1 MDPWQR
7 VAEAIRDRRLTLRR
21 TQQEM
26 SEAAGVSLA
35 TWRLLE
41 TAGRERYQGL
51 TLRGVTSAL
60 GWTPDAIDRLLA
72 GDAAPAELTADPSG
86 PDPLA
91 DLTAG
96 DDVPVGFAR
105 RWRDLTP
112 EERAKVLGFVDGL
125 VAGRGDDAR

>member
-1 MDPWQR
+1 M
-7 VAEAIRDRRLTLRR
+7 
-21 TQQEM
+21 
-26 SEAAGVSLA
+26 AGVSLA

-51 TLRGVTSAL
+51 TVRGVTSAL
-60 GWTPDAIDRLLA
+60 GWAPDAIDRLLA
-72 GDAAPAELTADPSG
+72 GEVDPASLVAAAG
-86 PDPLA
+86 PDAMA
-91 DLTAG
+91 DVTAG

-125 VAGRGDDAR
+125 VAGRTDDGG

>member
-1 MDPWQR
+1 M
-7 VAEAIRDRRLTLRR
+7 TLRR

-26 SEAAGVSLA
+26 SETAGVSLA

-60 GWTPDAIDRLLA
+60 GWAPDAVDRLLA
-72 GDAAPAELTADPSG
+72 GDADPEDLVAPTG
-86 PDPLA
+86 PDARA

-105 RWRDLTP
+105 RWRDLSP

-125 VAGRGDDAR
+125 VAGRGDGPA